1 MKGMQLERIMRAF
14 PENIYWKDLNSVYLG
29 CSDVLA
35 HWAGFPSAEYI
46 IGKTDHDLSW
56 KRQADDFIAH
66 DKRVMELNKPDVIE
80 EAQMLASGDWILVRT
95 IKAPFYD
102 EQGNIAGISGLS
114 IDISS
119 FGDIKTRMVN
129 RVAIDNAIRKAES
142 EFLNAW
148 YQEVTGK
155 KLDRDL
161 SPEAVG
167 NKLKFFVENIFDK
180 LPANIFWM
188 DTTGKVL
195 GCNRA
200 EAKAFGFKDTT
211 EFIGKTVYELV
222 APESAKA
229 ISLNNAEVFNSNHTH
244 VLEEQLFNANGQALG
259 IFLSYKAPL
268 LDDESKV
275 IGLMGVSFD
284 ITERKEMERELI
296 LTKEKAEAANLA
308 KTTFLNN
315 MRHDL
320 RTPVSCTLG
329 AARILRQLENS
340 PEKLEFID
348 GIINQNETLLQM
360 LTNMLEFDAVQS
372 RERPVQLAEIDIVK
386 VTHAVVQMLSLAA
399 KKKGLE
405 LYLKISPMLPK
416 LLVTDGYRIQRMLLN
431 VINNAIKF
439 TDNGYVSVT
448 VAISNF
454 ECLLIEV
461 QDTGIGIPAHMH
473 KTIFDRFVRVVD
485 ANKGLYDGEGLGLSI
500 VKQFAD
506 DLNAAID
513 LNSAVGEG
521 TLFRL
526 VVPVAFVKET
536 LHESVVG

>member
-1 MKGMQLERIMRAF
+1 MKDTQLERMMRSF
-14 PENIYWKDLNSVYLG
+14 PENIYWKDLNSVYVS

-35 HWAGFPSAEYI
+35 HWAGFPSAQDI

-56 KRQADDFIAH
+56 KQQADSFIAH
-66 DKRVMELNKPDVIE
+66 DRKVMALNKADVIE

-102 EQGNIAGISGLS
+102 EQGRIAGVSGLS

-129 RVAIDNAIRKAES
+129 RMAIDNAIRKAES
-142 EFLNAW
+142 DFLSAW

-155 KLDRDL
+155 KLDKDL
-161 SPEAVG
+161 SPETIG

-188 DTTGKVL
+188 DTAGKVL

-200 EAKAFGFKDTT
+200 EANIFGYKETS
-211 EFIGKTVYELV
+211 ELIGKAVHDLV
-222 APESAKA
+222 ATE
-229 ISLNNAEVFNSNHTH
+229 NAEAIIQNNKEVFSSDHTH
-244 VLEEQLFNANGQALG
+244 MIEEQLFDSNGQALG
-259 IFLSYKAPL
+259 VFLSYKAPL
-268 LDDESKV
+268 FDDEGKT

-308 KTTFLNN
+308 KTSFLNN

-329 AARILRQLENS
+329 AARILRQLEDS

-348 GIINQNETLLQM
+348 GIINQNESLLQM

-372 RERPVQLAEIDIVK
+372 RERPVQLAEVDIVK
-386 VTHAVVQMLSLAA
+386 LTHAVVQMLSLAA

-416 LLVTDGYRIQRMLLN
+416 LMVTDGYRIQRMLLN

-439 TDNGYVSVT
+439 TDSGYVSVT
-448 VAISNF
+448 IAMSNV

-461 QDTGIGIPAHMH
+461 QDTGIGIPPDMH
-473 KTIFDRFVRVVD
+473 KAIFDRFVRVVD

-506 DLNAAID
+506 DLKAAID
-513 LNSAVGEG
+513 LKSAVGDG

-526 VVPVAFVKET
+526 VVPVAFIKER
-536 LHESVVG
+536 LHESVAG

>member
-1 MKGMQLERIMRAF
+1 MKAIQLERIIRAF
-14 PENIYWKDLNSVYLG
+14 PENIYWKDINSVYIG

-35 HWAGFPSAEYI
+35 QWAGYGSAKDI
-46 IGKTDHDLSW
+46 IGKTDHDLIW
-56 KRQADDFIAH
+56 KRQANTFIEH
-66 DKRVMELNKPDVIE
+66 DRKVMALNKPDIIE
-80 EAQMLASGDWILVRT
+80 EPQMLASGDWILVRT
-95 IKAPFYD
+95 IKAPFHD
-102 EQGNIAGISGLS
+102 EQGQVAGVTGLS
-114 IDISS
+114 IDISA

-129 RVAIDNAIRKAES
+129 RMAIDNAIRKAES
-142 EFLNAW
+142 DFLNSW

-155 KLDRDL
+155 KLDKTL

-167 NKLKFFVENIFDK
+167 NKLKFFVENIIDK

-195 GCNRA
+195 GCNRS
-200 EAKAFGFKDTT
+200 EANIFGFKETS
-211 EFIGKTVYELV
+211 ELIGKAVHDLV
-222 APESAKA
+222 AFE
-229 ISLNNAEVFNSNHTH
+229 NAESIIKNNEKVFASDRTC
-244 VLEEQLFNANGQALG
+244 VIEEQLFDGNGQALG

-268 LDDESKV
+268 FDDEGKT

-284 ITERKEMERELI
+284 ITERKEMERDLI
-296 LTKEKAEAANLA
+296 LTKEKSEAANLA
-308 KTTFLNN
+308 KTAFLNN

-329 AARILRQLENS
+329 AARILRQMEKS

-348 GIINQNETLLQM
+348 GIISQNESLLQM

-372 RERPVQLAEIDIVK
+372 RERPVQLDEVDIVK
-386 VTHAVVQMLSLAA
+386 LTHDVIQMLSLAA
-399 KKKGLE
+399 KKKGLD
-405 LYLKISPMLPK
+405 LYLKISPMLPR
-416 LLVTDGYRIQRMLLN
+416 LLVTDGYRLQRILLN
-431 VINNAIKF
+431 IINNAIKF

-448 VAISNF
+448 VALSNV

-461 QDTGIGIPAHMH
+461 QDTGVGIAPDMH
-473 KTIFDRFVRVVD
+473 QTIFERFVRVVD

-506 DLNAAID
+506 DLKAAID
-513 LNSAVGEG
+513 LKSALGDG

-526 VVPVAFVKET
+526 VVPVVFIKET
-536 LHESVVG
+536 LDESVVG

>member
-1 MKGMQLERIMRAF
+1 MKGMQLERMMRSF
-14 PENIYWKDLNSVYLG
+14 PENIYWKDKNSIYVG

-35 HWAGFPSAEYI
+35 HWAGFPSARDI

-56 KRQADDFIAH
+56 KRQADSFIAH
-66 DKRVMELNKPDVIE
+66 DRKVMELNKPDVIE

-102 EQGNIAGISGLS
+102 EHGNIAGVSGLS

-129 RVAIDNAIRKAES
+129 RMAIDNAIRKVES
-142 EFLNAW
+142 DFLNAW

-155 KLDRDL
+155 KLDKDL
-161 SPEAVG
+161 SPETVG

-188 DTTGKVL
+188 DTSGKVL

-200 EAKAFGFKDTT
+200 EASIFGFKETS
-211 EFIGKTVYELV
+211 ELIGKAVHELV
-222 APESAKA
+222 ASENAES
-229 ISLNNAEVFNSNHTH
+229 ILQNNAAVFKSNHTH
-244 VLEEQLFNANGQALG
+244 IIEEQLFDSQGQALG

-268 LDDESKV
+268 FDDEGKN

-284 ITERKEMERELI
+284 ITERKEMERDLI
-296 LTKEKAEAANLA
+296 VTKEKAEAANLA

-329 AARILRQLENS
+329 AARILRQLEDS

-386 VTHAVVQMLSLAA
+386 LTHAVVQMLSLAA

-405 LYLKISPMLPK
+405 LYLKISPLLPK

-448 VAISNF
+448 VAMSNF

-461 QDTGIGIPAHMH
+461 QDTGIGIPPEMH
-473 KTIFDRFVRVVD
+473 HSIFDRFVRVVD

-506 DLNAAID
+506 DLKAAID
-513 LNSAVGEG
+513 LKSAVGDG

-526 VVPVAFVKET
+526 VVPVAFIKET